1 LSDKRA
7 NTKVNSILNI
17 LKFCNRWAIIQFL
30 KNKKEA
36 IIQDN
41 INYSLEKK
49 IRETP
54 NVEMKSKSSILGV
67 LSICGNSL

>member
-1 LSDKRA
+1 MLSDKRA

-49 IRETP
+49 KLEKLQT
-54 NVEMKSKSSILGV
+54 
-67 LSICGNSL
+67 